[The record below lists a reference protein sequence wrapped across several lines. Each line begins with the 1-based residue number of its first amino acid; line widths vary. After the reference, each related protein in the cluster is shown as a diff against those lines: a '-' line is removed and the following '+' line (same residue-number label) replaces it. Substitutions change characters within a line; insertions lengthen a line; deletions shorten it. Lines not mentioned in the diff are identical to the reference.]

1 MLKKFEF
8 RPQRI
13 IALREGLGLS
23 QEEMA
28 EKLGKKKQQIS
39 IWENGVNKPTIDN
52 LLEICNAFD
61 VAPDFFFDKASILV
75 EEVAHEGKEDKA

>member
-1 MLKKFEF
+1 MYGF

-13 IALREGLGLS
+13 TVLREGLGLS

-28 EKLGKKKQQIS
+28 EKLGKKKQQVS

-52 LLEICNAFD
+52 LLEICNTFD
-61 VAPDFFFDKASILV
+61 VAPEFFFDKVSTTV
-75 EEVAHEGKEDKA
+75 EEGACEAERGAA

>member
-1 MLKKFEF
+1 MFSF
-8 RPQRI
+8 RPQRLVV
-13 IALREGLGLS
+13 LREGLGLS

-28 EKLGKKKQQIS
+28 EKLGKKKQQVS

-61 VAPDFFFDKASILV
+61 VAPEFFFDNVSTTV
-75 EEVAHEGKEDKA
+75 EEPAHEEQRRTA

>member
-1 MLKKFEF
+1 MFEF

-13 IALREGLGLS
+13 AALRDGLGLS
-23 QEEMA
+23 QDEMA

-52 LLEICNAFD
+52 LLEICNVFD
-61 VAPDFFFDKASILV
+61 VAPEFFFDKVSTTA
-75 EEVAHEGKEDKA
+75 EETSHEAGEV

>member
-1 MLKKFEF
+1 MLTKSEF

-13 IALREGLGLS
+13 TALREGLDLS

-39 IWENGVNKPTIDN
+39 IWENGVNKPSIDN
-52 LLEICNAFD
+52 LLEICNVFD
-61 VAPDFFFDKASILV
+61 VSPEFFFDKVPTTV
-75 EEVAHEGKEDKA
+75 EESAHERGAAA

>member
-1 MLKKFEF
+1 MYQF
-8 RPQRI
+8 RPQRLV
-13 IALREGLGLS
+13 ALREGLGLS

-52 LLEICNAFD
+52 LLEICNTFD
-61 VAPDFFFDKASILV
+61 TAPEFFFEKVSTTV
-75 EEVAHEGKEDKA
+75 EEEPHEREGEAA

>member
-1 MLKKFEF
+1 MIRF
-8 RPQRI
+8 RAQR
-13 IALREGLGLS
+13 LVVMREGLGLS

-52 LLEICNAFD
+52 LLEICNTFD
-61 VAPDFFFDKASILV
+61 VAPEFFFDSVSTSV
-75 EEVAHEGKEDKA
+75 EEDSGGAERGAA